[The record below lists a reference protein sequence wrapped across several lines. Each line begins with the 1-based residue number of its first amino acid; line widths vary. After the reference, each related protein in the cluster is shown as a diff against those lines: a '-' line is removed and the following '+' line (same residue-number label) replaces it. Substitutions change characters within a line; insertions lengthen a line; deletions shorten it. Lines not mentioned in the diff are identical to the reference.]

1 MKKIVLLLSLINLMF
16 ASVANISAIKGD
28 AYRIDTAANKH
39 KLQLNS
45 VIFEDDTIITTS
57 NSRLQLIFQDNT
69 IVTLGKNTIFNIKEY
84 IINGKNSKVNLEVK
98 QGSFKVITGQISKL
112 ARENFTLKA
121 NTATIGIRGTVFIGE
136 VSNKVNKIACIKGAI
151 DVKIANT
158 NNKIN
163 AGKQII
169 YSNINNIK
177 IDKINLNDFN
187 EFSKDNLFS
196 KDTNNNTGL
205 KAKEGEY
212 NLSTA
217 KIKENK
223 KFDFKDTKEI
233 NANLEDNL
241 IKQEE
246 IIKDIVFVTSENS
259 LKANNAYYYKNSDG
273 TYLKFVTDKDSKI
286 NKITIFSKKGN
297 EYFTKDY
304 DFSNNSFENV
314 NYKND
319 ILNSVYNGASILQNI
334 NSNFIFSSFL
344 FSEKNNNELIY
355 NNDYLELN
363 EEKFQLTSKD
373 DFIQMQD
380 KYEQGIRNFYIKN
393 PQAFTKNDFNSTFYY
408 NGNFKQAIFDGNT
421 QMSAK
426 LELDKNRL
434 SIYKKYNAAFLGDKN
449 NKYFKDVLY
458 FGQDYYSLSRFYLR
472 NYADDNYNTYAKL
485 ESREYS
491 IKSIKT
497 YMNEQGKYVIS
508 LIVNDQA
515 EGKNNYNIIVD
526 KDKLFYNNTI
536 YNFET
541 YDKTQNISLELS
553 KDSNEFYELKKEW
566 DNMIAN
572 TDKTS
577 NKDFYYAN
585 SNSALELNLDKD
597 KLNYIYNDNT
607 GAYKLELKSNK
618 EANIK
623 YYDLALNKKVSESK
637 NIKLNKDNDKINI
650 KANNL
655 IFDANKH
662 DSNIKINTSYVKFQD
677 GKSFNIENEI
687 LDKVNSQRFDKQNNN
702 FNQNYNKLK

>member
-1 MKKIVLLLSLINLMF
+1 M
-16 ASVANISAIKGD
+16 
-28 AYRIDTAANKH
+28 
-39 KLQLNS
+39 
-45 VIFEDDTIITTS
+45 
-57 NSRLQLIFQDNT
+57 
-69 IVTLGKNTIFNIKEY
+69 
-84 IINGKNSKVNLEVK
+84 
-98 QGSFKVITGQISKL
+98 
-112 ARENFTLKA
+112 
-121 NTATIGIRGTVFIGE
+121 
-136 VSNKVNKIACIKGAI
+136 
-151 DVKIANT
+151 
-158 NNKIN
+158 
-163 AGKQII
+163 
-169 YSNINNIK
+169 
-177 IDKINLNDFN
+177 
-187 EFSKDNLFS
+187 
-196 KDTNNNTGL
+196 
-205 KAKEGEY
+205 
-212 NLSTA
+212 
-217 KIKENK
+217 
-223 KFDFKDTKEI
+223 
-233 NANLEDNL
+233 
-241 IKQEE
+241 
-246 IIKDIVFVTSENS
+246 
-259 LKANNAYYYKNSDG
+259 
-273 TYLKFVTDKDSKI
+273 
-286 NKITIFSKKGN
+286 
-297 EYFTKDY
+297 
-304 DFSNNSFENV
+304 
-314 NYKND
+314 
-319 ILNSVYNGASILQNI
+319 QNI

-363 EEKFQLTSKD
+363 EEKFQLISEDEFT
-373 DFIQMQD
+373 QMKD

-426 LELDKNRL
+426 LELNKNKL

-508 LIVNDQA
+508 LLVNNQA
-515 EGKNNYNIIVD
+515 EGKNNYDIIVD

-572 TDKTS
+572 TDKIS

-623 YYDLALNKKVSESK
+623 YYDLALNKKASESK

-687 LDKVNSQRFDKQNNN
+687 LDKVNSQRFDKQNNS